1 MACGQRYGGTAR
13 SHSGEAKMTGGDGE
27 DDDQPAGYRQLRR
40 AGEELLRE
48 LDIPPPFTVAAVCAA
63 VQRVRRRPLKVLPL
77 PVPAS
82 DGAPYGVWVET
93 AEADFIL
100 HEAATSPAHR
110 DQIVMHEI
118 AHILLGH
125 GARTGHDPAAAAVLD
140 RHGYTPAEERHAEVL
155 ASLIL
160 ECADELSPLARPR
173 GLLARIGDA
182 LRHPVTSR
190 RG

>member
-1 MACGQRYGGTAR
+1 
-13 SHSGEAKMTGGDGE
+13 MTGEDG
-27 DDDQPAGYRQLRR
+27 QPADYRQLRR
-40 AGEELLRE
+40 AGEKLLRE
-48 LDIPPPFTVAAVCAA
+48 LDIPPPFSVSAVCAA
-63 VQRVRRRPLKVLPL
+63 VQRMRRRPLRVLPL

-82 DGAPYGVWVET
+82 DAAPYGVWVET
-93 AEADFIL
+93 ADADFIL
-100 HEAATSPAHR
+100 HEAGTSPAHR

-118 AHILLGH
+118 AHMLLGH
-125 GARTGHDPAAAAVLD
+125 GARAGPYAGAAALLD

-182 LRHPVTSR
+182 LRHPVTGR